1 MANSLLPDQIPHL
14 IYNRSAF
21 PVLSTMEVYMP
32 QPAQGAARRTSTGG
46 DSSKRRLKLIFNA
59 HADRGHAWEVA
70 RSLEPSLARR
80 GETSWAAT
88 EYPGHATE
96 LALSATRDGY
106 DMVVAIGGD
115 GTVHE
120 VVNGLMQVPAGQRP
134 LLGAV
139 PVGSGNDFCANLGLP
154 RDPELAVLRLF
165 EGQPRSVDV
174 ATIQDNNGQR
184 EFWNNTVSI
193 GFGAAVAIHAYQI
206 RRLRGF
212 PMYLWAVIKTI
223 VLNHDAPRMVIETDN
238 ERIEE
243 NVLLISL
250 NNGPREGGGFLTSP
264 DALLDDGSL
273 NYAMIRD
280 VSRLMMFRLIPE
292 VMRGTHGRF
301 EPVRLGEF
309 RKFRLRSQAPIP
321 VHTDGEIFADFYS
334 GVTELDVEVLPGALE
349 VIS

>member
-1 MANSLLPDQIPHL
+1 M
-14 IYNRSAF
+14 
-21 PVLSTMEVYMP
+21 
-32 QPAQGAARRTSTGG
+32 
-46 DSSKRRLKLIFNA
+46 KRRLKLIFNA

-70 RSLEPSLARR
+70 RSLEPSLERR

-96 LALSATRDGY
+96 LALDAGEDGF
-106 DMVVAIGGD
+106 DIVVAIGGD

-120 VVNGLMQVPAGQRP
+120 VVNGLMKVPADRRP
-134 LLGAV
+134 PLGAV

-154 RDPELAVLRLF
+154 PDPELAVLRLF
-165 EGQPRSVDV
+165 EGQPRKVDV
-174 ATIQDNNGQR
+174 GTIRDNNGR
-184 EFWNNTVSI
+184 VEFWNNTVSI
-193 GFGAAVAIHAYQI
+193 GFGAAVAIHSYQI

-223 VLNHDAPRMVIETDN
+223 VLNHDAPRMVIQTDE

-243 NVLLISL
+243 DVLLMSL

-264 DALLDDGSL
+264 AAQLDDGVL
-273 NYAMIRD
+273 NFAMIRD

-309 RKFRLRSQAPIP
+309 RELQLRSEAPIP
-321 VHTDGEIFADFYS
+321 VHTDGEIFADFYA
-334 GVTELDVEVLPGALE
+334 GVTELTVQVLPGVLE
-349 VIS
+349 VIT